1 MLTVLD
7 QLLQPV
13 HTVEVAVLVAP
24 EDVSRFEEA
33 VSRKGLFGALRVL
46 EVTRKNIGSP

>member
-13 HTVEVAVLVAP
+13 HAVKVAVLVAP
-24 EDVSRFEEA
+24 EDVSRLEEA
-33 VSRKGLFGALRVL
+33 VSRKSLLGALRVL
-46 EVTRKNIGSP
+46 EVA